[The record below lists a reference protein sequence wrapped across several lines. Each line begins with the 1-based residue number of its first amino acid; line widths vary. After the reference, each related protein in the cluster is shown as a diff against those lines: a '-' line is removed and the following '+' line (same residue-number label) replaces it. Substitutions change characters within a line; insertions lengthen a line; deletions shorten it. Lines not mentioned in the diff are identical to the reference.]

1 MPLTLS
7 LTLVMKD
14 ETIQRH
20 KLLSLFILQSFN
32 LKPQV
37 NVTGAVVRNLPL

>member
-7 LTLVMKD
+7 LILVMKD

-20 KLLSLFILQSFN
+20 KLFSLNVFIYSSKF
-32 LKPQV
+32 
-37 NVTGAVVRNLPL
+37 